1 MASGKFVSYLRVST
15 TKQGREGLGVEA
27 QRTAV
32 AGYLNGGAWTLVAEF
47 VEVESGKRDDRPQLA
62 AAMALC
68 RVHGAVL
75 VIAKL
80 DRLSRDAAFLMG
92 LQKAG
97 VRFVAADMPEANET
111 MVGFMALMAQAERKA
126 IGTRTKAAL
135 AEKKAW
141 YARLTDAER
150 ADMRARGKA
159 TSMGGFRGY
168 TPGNAEREASAKAR
182 KAYAEARGADLAPIL
197 ADMRGKGITSLGGLA
212 RALSEAGIPT
222 ARGASTWSPM
232 QVSRLLA
239 TIEGARCD

>member
-68 RVHGAVL
+68 RVHGATL

-92 LQKAG
+92 LQKAS

-126 IGTRTKAAL
+126 ISTRTKAAL
-135 AEKKAW
+135 AEAKK
-141 YARLTDAER
+141 
-150 ADMRARGKA
+150 RGKV
-159 TSMGGFRGY
+159 MGGFRGY
-168 TPGNAEREASAKAR
+168 VPTEADRQASAQTRQASAAAR
-182 KAYAEARGADLAPIL
+182 API
-197 ADMRGKGITSLGGLA
+197 
-212 RALSEAGIPT
+212 
-222 ARGASTWSPM
+222 
-232 QVSRLLA
+232 
-239 TIEGARCD
+239 

>member
-32 AGYLNGGAWTLVAEF
+32 AGYLNGGRWTLVAEF
-47 VEVESGKRDDRPQLA
+47 VEVESGKRDDRPQLV

-68 RVHGAVL
+68 RVHGATL

-97 VRFVAADMPEANET
+97 VRFVAADMPEANE
-111 MVGFMALMAQAERKA
+111 MVVGIMALMAQHERKA

-135 AEKKAW
+135 AEAKK
-141 YARLTDAER
+141 
-150 ADMRARGKA
+150 RGVV
-159 TSMGGFRGY
+159 MGGFRGHIV
-168 TPGNAEREASAKAR
+168 TDEERKAAHAAVKAR
-182 KAYAEARGADLAPIL
+182 AAARGADLAPTI
-197 ADMRGKGITSLGGLA
+197 AAMRAKGITSLGGLA
-212 RALSEAGIPT
+212 RALTEAGIPT
-222 ARGASTWSPM
+222 SRGAAVWAPT
-232 QVSRLLA
+232 QVSRLLTA
-239 TIEGARCD
+239 IGE